1 MALLFTALRHGTGVA
16 ADSSAVPNDP
26 SDAMPP
32 RYLAAISIHGNPDPK
47 DIVWGET
54 RDGLAVGIARLRTSL
69 ESPVWPII
77 DAYLKNRGSVPITGA
92 IQSRANF
99 LLELDGQKYS
109 EVNSGGK
116 SWPLSPGKQLGP
128 IAVDTIWFHRVDKLV
143 PYQVVNDSAPAPT
156 LSAGEHTLRLY
167 FNLNN
172 RLIPSAPVT
181 FTVRLRPYPMEAGVA
196 QIAKDLND
204 RNTYVR
210 SMAAE
215 SAGRLRL
222 SGARIAVTG
231 ALKDDDL
238 GVRRS
243 AARALGLI
251 GNASTIKALKSV
263 LDDRDMDVRVSA
275 IESLVNLG
283 APFDIAWA
291 EPIIRSKKDNAFENA
306 VWLVRRYGGDMAAIT
321 LIRCLDMDD
330 PSVKSYYNY
339 TLVRQIGACG
349 GPRLEYHHDFYANGT
364 ADQVEHNR
372 KVLAEMQNWLRTR
385 EQRKK

>member
-1 MALLFTALRHGTGVA
+1 MALLLTALRHGPGVA

-26 SDAMPP
+26 SDAMPQ

-69 ESPVWPII
+69 ESPVWPIL
-77 DAYLKNRGSVPITGA
+77 DAYLENRGSVPITGA

-109 EVNSGGK
+109 EVDFGGK
-116 SWPLSPGKQLGP
+116 SSSLSPGRQLGP
-128 IAVDTIWFHRVDKLV
+128 IAVYTMWFHRVDKLV

-156 LSAGEHTLRLY
+156 LSAGEHTLQLY
-167 FNLNN
+167 FNLNE

-181 FTVRLRPYPMEAGVA
+181 FTVRLRPYPIDAGVA
-196 QIAKDLND
+196 QIARDLSD

-210 SMAAE
+210 SIAAE

-222 SGARIAVTG
+222 SGARIAVTD

-243 AARALGLI
+243 AARALGFI
-251 GNASTIKALKSV
+251 GNASTIEALKSV
-263 LDDRDMDVRVSA
+263 LNDRDMGVRNFA

-283 APFDIAWA
+283 EPFDIAWA
-291 EPIIRSKKDNAFENA
+291 EPIIRSKDGEFENA
-306 VWLVRRYGGDMAAIT
+306 VWLVRRYGGDMAATT

-339 TLVRQIGACG
+339 TLVWQIGACG
-349 GPRLEYHHDFYANGT
+349 GPRIEYHHDFDGNGT

-372 KVLAEMQNWLRTR
+372 KVLAEMQNSLHTR